1 MSQKFKSS
9 LKTPSEILPM
19 TISMRHFR
27 AISVGAYFALFCMPH
42 LSEVGSSNANRH
54 QTTVF
59 GTLNMHHSKHKRE
72 NTSEFPCSMK
82 GWLIV
87 FLLIYFFQT
96 VFFVFCFLIF
106 SGLPLK
112 VEID

>member
-9 LKTPSEILPM
+9 FKTPSEILPM

-27 AISVGAYFALFCMPH
+27 AISAGASFALFCMPH
-42 LSEVGSSNANRH
+42 ISEVGSSNANCH

-59 GTLNMHHSKHKRE
+59 GLLNMHHSMHNRE
-72 NTSEFPCSMK
+72 NTSEVPCSMQ

-87 FLLIYFFQT
+87 LLFIYFFPN
-96 VFFVFCFLIF
+96 CIF
-106 SGLPLK
+106 RILFPYFQWAASQSG
-112 VEID
+112 V